1 MCGIT
6 GIISF
11 SSAGKDRLSKVKVS
25 ADTLF
30 HRGPDG
36 GNYFMDDVCALGHR
50 RLSIIDTSAN
60 GSQPMKDPSGRYVL
74 IFNGEIFNYQQ
85 LKQQFFPD
93 KKDWQSHSDTEVLL
107 YLYIQLKE
115 QCLPLLGGFFA
126 LAIYDIQEQELFLA
140 RDRYGKKPV
149 YYHDSPAE
157 FFAFASELKALQD
170 YGIPQQL
177 DMASLQQYLQL
188 NYIPE
193 PYSIF
198 KAIKKL
204 RPGHYMKI
212 KAGKAE
218 EKCYYEL
225 NWSHTDTTISYDA
238 ACTRLEELMDA
249 SVQGRMISDVPLG
262 AFLSGG
268 IDSSVVVALASRYTQ
283 QLNTFSI
290 GYKDHP
296 FFDETK
302 YAQLVAK
309 KYNTKHTVF
318 SLTNDDFLEHID
330 AVMNSLDEPFADS
343 SAIPVYILSQ
353 HTRRAVTV
361 ALSGDGG
368 DEVFAGYNKHAAELR
383 MRNRSLLNSAVK
395 AGGTLWKLLPQ
406 SRNNKL
412 TNLFRQLNRFAE
424 GAKLDMKER
433 YWRWAGFMNEKDAA
447 EMLRV
452 EDEVMAEI
460 KVEVEK
466 RKEELLWRM
475 GRVREV
481 KAEVKVKVKVEG
493 KGKIEM
499 EDFLATDMGLVLLS
513 DMLVKVDRMS
523 MANSLEV
530 RSPFLDHTVVD
541 FAFSLPTSYKIDK
554 GMKKKIV
561 QDAFRK
567 YLPAELYNRPKH
579 GFEIPLLDWFRKE
592 LKGKITDDLLNDR
605 FVEEQGLFNA
615 EEVRKLK
622 QRLFSSNPG
631 DAHATV
637 WALMVFQH
645 WWRRNVG

>member
-11 SSAGKDRLSKVKVS
+11 SPAGKDRLSKVKVS

-50 RLSIIDTSAN
+50 RLSIIDTSSN
-60 GSQPMKDPSGRYVL
+60 GAQPMKDPSGRYVL

-85 LKQQFFPD
+85 LKQQYFPD
-93 KKDWQSHSDTEVLL
+93 KQDWQSQSDTEVLL
-107 YLYIQLKE
+107 HLYIKLKE

-126 LAIYDIQEQELFLA
+126 LAIYDMQEKELFLA

-149 YYHDSPAE
+149 YFHHSSAE

-170 YGIPQQL
+170 YGISRQL

-193 PYSIF
+193 PYSIY
-198 KAIKKL
+198 KDVKKL

-212 KAGKAE
+212 KAGVAAE
-218 EKCYYEL
+218 HAYYEL
-225 NWSHTDTTISYDA
+225 DWRRTDTTISYQA
-238 ACTRLEELMDA
+238 ACNQLEQLMDA

-309 KYNTKHTVF
+309 KYNTRHTVF
-318 SLTNDDFLEHID
+318 SLTNNDFLEHID
-330 AVMNSLDEPFADS
+330 AVMNSIDEPFADS
-343 SAIPVYILSQ
+343 SAIPVYILSK
-353 HTRRAVTV
+353 HTRSAVIV

-383 MRNRSLLNSAVK
+383 MRRRSLLNSAVK
-395 AGGTLWKLLPQ
+395 AGGPLWKLLPQ
-406 SRNNKL
+406 SRNSKL

-424 GAKLDMKER
+424 GAKLDVKER
-433 YWRWAGFMNEKDAA
+433 YWRWAGFMDETSSSRMIVWDELTLPQAQGEILNRKKDI
-447 EMLRV
+447 LYRL
-452 EDEVMAEI
+452 EVGEA
-460 KVEVEK
+460 
-466 RKEELLWRM
+466 
-475 GRVREV
+475 
-481 KAEVKVKVKVEG
+481 
-493 KGKIEM
+493 M

-530 RSPFLDHTVVD
+530 RSPFLDHKVVD

-561 QDAFRK
+561 QDTFRK

-615 EEVRKLK
+615 EEVRRLK

-645 WWRRNVG
+645 WWKRNTG

>member
-36 GNYFMDDVCALGHR
+36 GNYFMDDACALGHR
-50 RLSIIDTSAN
+50 RLSIIDTSSN
-60 GSQPMKDPSGRYVL
+60 GAQPMKDPTGRYVL

-85 LKQQFFPD
+85 LKQQYFPD
-93 KKDWQSHSDTEVLL
+93 KQDWQSQSDTEVLL
-107 YLYIQLKE
+107 HLYIKLKE

-126 LAIYDIQEQELFLA
+126 LAIYDMQEKELFLA

-149 YYHDSPAE
+149 YYHHSPAD
-157 FFAFASELKALQD
+157 FFAFASELNALQD
-170 YGIPQQL
+170 YGMPKQL

-193 PYSIF
+193 PYSIY
-198 KAIKKL
+198 KDVKKL

-212 KAGKAE
+212 KAGIVAE
-218 EKCYYEL
+218 QAYYEL
-225 NWSHTDTTISYDA
+225 DWRKTDTTISYEA
-238 ACTRLEELMDA
+238 ACHQLEQLMDA

-318 SLTNDDFLEHID
+318 SLTNEDFLAHID
-330 AVMNSLDEPFADS
+330 AVMNSIDEPFADS

-353 HTRRAVTV
+353 HTRSAVTV

-383 MRNRSLLNSAVK
+383 MRRRSLLNSAVK
-395 AGGTLWKLLPQ
+395 AGGPLWKLLPQ

-424 GAKLDMKER
+424 GAILDMKER
-433 YWRWAGFMNEKDAA
+433 YWRWAGFMDEKDAA

-452 EDEVMAEI
+452 EDEAKI
-460 KVEVEK
+460 KVEVER
-466 RKEELLWRM
+466 RKEEFLWRM

-481 KAEVKVKVKVEG
+481 KAEVKDE
-493 KGKIEM
+493 IQM

-561 QDAFRK
+561 QDTFRK

-605 FVEEQGLFNA
+605 FVEE
-615 EEVRKLK
+615 
-622 QRLFSSNPG
+622 
-631 DAHATV
+631 
-637 WALMVFQH
+637 
-645 WWRRNVG
+645 